1 MVVVSVE
8 SESMSSEVSRVVV
21 ESEVGVDLLHGHVVR
36 VQALPRLLLVLVELL
51 HPHKELL
58 ETENSK

>member
-1 MVVVSVE
+1 MP
-8 SESMSSEVSRVVV
+8 SEVSRVVV